1 MKQLEWYDLV
11 NKSHKQKYEIV
22 YRQFLDYGSHIA
34 KYVCNKHDMSEEY
47 CTMFI
52 ASGLFQKFL
61 QLKNK
66 LIIQNGSFYCNVDFE
81 AMRYTFALLRKV
93 QNNLNFKKG
102 GEYTEPKNMLDTW
115 YYLPNVSFVEVK
127 SKLVREP
134 IINTNIIDV
143 VDIITQW
150 ENRDA
155 RTQARKTRRY
165 YDGED
170 GTSELDFIKSYYAT
184 PEQALLNKCMK
195 ERAKRE
201 LDFYRL
207 NCKSFNRVIG
217 IAKKDTARTE
227 AEKSCIKDFRKRFK
241 LYHGE
246 QDTTQD
252 YSQFKIK

>member
-1 MKQLEWYDLV
+1 MKKLEWFDLV
-11 NKSHKQKYEIV
+11 SKSHRQKYEIV
-22 YRQFLDYGSHIA
+22 YRQFLDYGTRMA
-34 KYVCNKHDMSEEY
+34 KYVCSKHDMSESY
-47 CTMFI
+47 CSMFI

-81 AMRYTFALLRKV
+81 AMKYTFALLHKV
-93 QNNLNFKKG
+93 LNNLNYKKG
-102 GEYTEPKNMLDTW
+102 GEYTEAKNMLDTW
-115 YYLPNVSFVEVK
+115 YYLPNILIVEVK

-134 IINTNIIDV
+134 MTNTNIVDV

-165 YDGED
+165 YEGEN
-170 GTSELDFIKSYYAT
+170 GENELDSIRSYYAT

-201 LDFYRL
+201 LNFYRL
-207 NCKSFNRVIG
+207 NCKSFNRVVSIVN
-217 IAKKDTARTE
+217 KDSARTE

-241 LYHGE
+241 LHHGE

-252 YSQFKIK
+252 YSKYNTR